1 MSKDLQE
8 QPKSEEVDI
17 IQIFN
22 LIGNAFKSFFNFL
35 LSILEYI
42 FKIIII
48 LSLFIKRNLI
58 VLVIAA
64 VVGFIGGYI
73 SDSYKESFYT
83 STMIVEPS
91 FNSNNQLIENIR
103 LYGQLSKSKD
113 SITLSRML
121 GVTPSEASKI
131 DGIIIKPVDNR
142 NELLRDYNEFVKNA
156 DTTLVNTINFEDYL
170 GNLSASSYK
179 LYAITVHSKER
190 GIFTKIQ
197 DKLTAISLSNYTK
210 KLQEVELNNL
220 DKQIEDIGASL
231 KKIEEL
237 RTDYKQ
243 LMLQEASGSS
253 EAKPSTSANSFYF
266 GSEKIRPTNEL
277 ELFKIEESYRSKIDK
292 INVSKAKKTNVI
304 NVVSGFQE
312 LGTRVKETHKTWY
325 VLGALAITI
334 LFLLL
339 KQFNAY
345 LIQYEKKRTSKK

>member
-231 KKIEEL
+231 KKI
-237 RTDYKQ
+237 
-243 LMLQEASGSS
+243 
-253 EAKPSTSANSFYF
+253 
-266 GSEKIRPTNEL
+266 
-277 ELFKIEESYRSKIDK
+277 
-292 INVSKAKKTNVI
+292 
-304 NVVSGFQE
+304 
-312 LGTRVKETHKTWY
+312 
-325 VLGALAITI
+325 
-334 LFLLL
+334 
-339 KQFNAY
+339 
-345 LIQYEKKRTSKK
+345 